1 MNNSYYCKKC
11 QMDHDITST
20 IGVRH
25 LHHNLSEKEIANFIN
40 IATTIP
46 TYEVVRNGIPDVFEG
61 TDAFVR
67 EVKIIQTLQEKFP
80 NVDAFKTTNG
90 LKEWLEEQLQGSN
103 NAAANALSR
112 IQGDAAGEVDF
123 VREMQGSI
131 RNIFTK
137 IDFPRNADGRIVSNN
152 PGIDAIEYNRLTGE
166 IINEYQVKTLR
177 SADSINETLRDFL
190 NNDHYKP
197 TTVLVG
203 PQELID
209 RAHELGIPNPTK
221 VMGTLQDNLDSAN
234 ELSNKILNEQLAIGM
249 TPGSVAGE
257 MISGAA
263 IGAVISV
270 TVSGLVTY
278 LQYKSGK
285 ITFDEMKIKI
295 AKDGLKGA
303 ITGGALAGLSL
314 FIPGGIIGAGVG
326 FVVGVTLRRLLDEAY
341 GDGMFGGVLETT
353 RAVHANV
360 KLLNNGTVYVAQLTE
375 MNGNTLAKALSTVD
389 DMITDRIQADSIYT
403 KLERENNNGMRID
416 YSQNADST
424 LSRLDIMRDRMQGGR

>member
-80 NVDAFKTTNG
+80 NVDAFKTTDG

>member
-1 MNNSYYCKKC
+1 
-11 QMDHDITST
+11 MDHDITSI

-80 NVDAFKTTNG
+80 NVDAFKTTDG

-295 AKDGLKGA
+295 AKDGLKGV
-303 ITGGALAGLSL
+303 ITGGAMASLSL

-326 FVVGVTLRRLLDEAY
+326 FVAGVTLRRLLDEAY

-360 KLLNNGTVYVAQLTE
+360 KLLNSGAVYVAQLSK
-375 MNGNTLAKALSTVD
+375 MNGNALAKALSTVD
-389 DMITDRIQADSIYT
+389 DMIADRIHAGSIYT

-416 YSQNADST
+416 YNQNADST

>member
-11 QMDHDITST
+11 RMDHEITST

-25 LHHNLSEKEIANFIN
+25 LHHNLTEKEIANFIN

-46 TYEVVRNGIPDVFEG
+46 TYEVARYGIPNVFEG

-67 EVKIIQTLQEKFP
+67 EVKITQTLQEKFP
-80 NVDAFKTTNG
+80 NVDAFKTTDG

-123 VREMQGSI
+123 IREMQGNI
-131 RNIFTK
+131 RSIFTK
-137 IDFPRNADGRIVSNN
+137 TDFPRNADGRIVSNN

-177 SADSINETLRDFL
+177 SADSINETLKDFL

-234 ELSNKILNEQLAIGM
+234 ELSNKILNEQLAVGM

-285 ITFDEMKIKI
+285 MTFDEMKMKM
-295 AKDGLKGA
+295 AKDGLKGT
-303 ITGGALAGLSL
+303 ITGGALASLSL

-375 MNGNTLAKALSTVD
+375 MNGYTLAKALSTVD
-389 DMITDRIQADSIYT
+389 DMIADRMQADNIYT
-403 KLERENNNGMRID
+403 KLERDNDNRMRID
-416 YSQNADST
+416 YSQQADSI
-424 LSRLDIMRDRMQGGR
+424 LSRLDSMRNRLQGGR